1 MNQNIKYINYLNN
14 NIMKTTKKRNIIY
27 LNKDG
32 RYSLVGL
39 NKNERESLISE
50 REILSKHIGAK
61 VIDEYIIPLYN
72 KESNEVYFTN
82 EKTYSSDERA
92 IIITERP
99 KRLVRK

>member
-1 MNQNIKYINYLNN
+1 
-14 NIMKTTKKRNIIY
+14 MKTTKKRNIIY

-50 REILSKHIGAK
+50 REILSKHIGGK
-61 VIDEYIIPLYN
+61 VIDEYIIPLYD

-92 IIITERP
+92 IVITERP